1 MQYNK
6 DTFNQWWEFLKLSR
20 NYKSI
25 CELVS
30 KYKEDSSEFPL
41 IRLLIEKNGDILNEI
56 EKNDKI
62 LFRTNKKNEIE
73 LIEKYMELLAVYEK
87 FGDVHHDDF
96 EEWWKKYKQHKSV
109 KTKTK
114 LDEYKEEK
122 YRRINEAL
130 KTDDKK
136 LESYVKIWEQIIYFP
151 DLYTCIEKLYLNLN
165 KPLDD
170 IISDMSTFIKELR
183 QNAEK
188 DKRERIKERNDY
200 LRVLRLFLQGNTMSQ
215 IIKKLGKDEEKQFVR
230 RIGGLKEGTPDCDTL
245 RSYRNKKHKAL
256 EILQQVEK
264 GRFP

>member
-1 MQYNK
+1 M
-6 DTFNQWWEFLKLSR
+6 
-20 NYKSI
+20 
-25 CELVS
+25 
-30 KYKEDSSEFPL
+30 
-41 IRLLIEKNGDILNEI
+41 
-56 EKNDKI
+56 
-62 LFRTNKKNEIE
+62 
-73 LIEKYMELLAVYEK
+73 
-87 FGDVHHDDF
+87 
-96 EEWWKKYKQHKSV
+96 
-109 KTKTK
+109 
-114 LDEYKEEK
+114 
-122 YRRINEAL
+122 
-130 KTDDKK
+130 
-136 LESYVKIWEQIIYFP
+136 EQIIYFP